1 MVLGFCSTLLK
12 IAFDSNHRAFHFA
25 HLLAFEID
33 NHHFGLHIPLVQRV
47 VPLRNNPDPSCP
59 PAVLG
64 LINVQGLITPVLN
77 TRRKLGLP
85 ERLVKVSDYFVIAS
99 TDKYHL
105 ALHVDS
111 VKGLLEYSED
121 QLVELNELTSKES
134 HIGVLRI
141 VDGLVLVYDP
151 NKSLNEVETKH
162 LALAIERAR
171 NPNESG
177 S

>member
-1 MVLGFCSTLLK
+1 LQ
-12 IAFDSNHRAFHFA
+12 

-33 NHHFGLHIPLVQRV
+33 NHHFGLHLPLVQRV
-47 VPLRNNPDPSCP
+47 VPACEITPIPDCP

-64 LINVQGLITPVLN
+64 LINVQGVITPVLN

-99 TDKYHL
+99 ADKYHL

-121 QLVELNELTSKES
+121 QLVELDELTSKDS

-151 NKSLNEVETKH
+151 NKSLNEVEKKH
-162 LALAIERAR
+162 LALALERAR